1 MVYSLA
7 LNYDVTL
14 TAVLEGGKESE
25 DWGGLYLY
33 YWSDHSISLI
43 FILLFVPNL
52 RNNWLIV
59 PETRISSATSCKFSL
74 LYPEKPT
81 LIISSPPLSAARPA
95 VSTRP
100 QLWALWT
107 GEQRG
112 RGRGRAPPEI
122 LFGVII
128 LNTNMPANT
137 KPSQLSFTPA
147 PLHVE
152 SLDESLASSQSQTG
166 IPDVDQS
173 EEPQHKMINGLC
185 PASGWTKCGNWSERA
200 SPLVRILAAWCPG
213 PRGEVTNLFKLLN

>member
-1 MVYSLA
+1 M
-7 LNYDVTL
+7 TR
-14 TAVLEGGKESE
+14 TAVLNCGEESE
-25 DWGGLYLY
+25 DWGGLYH
-33 YWSDHSISLI
+33 WSDHSISLI

-81 LIISSPPLSAARPA
+81 LIISSLPRSPPPPPHSAVRPA

-112 RGRGRAPPEI
+112 RGQAPPEI

-147 PLHVE
+147 PPHVE
-152 SLDESLASSQSQTG
+152 SMDESLASSQSQTG
-166 IPDVDQS
+166 IPDFDQS
-173 EEPQHKMINGLC
+173 EEPLHKMINGLC
-185 PASGWTKCGNWSERA
+185 PASGWTKCGNWSELA
-200 SPLVRILAAWCPG
+200 SPLVGI
-213 PRGEVTNLFKLLN
+213 